1 MYSLISNRR
10 ANLLPQTKVMKLDGG
25 LSTALELNGNKLTT
39 SLWTGELIRTSPEEI
54 TKAHLDFINAG
65 AEIIITSA
73 YQLSYLGC
81 GNRGWTDLQTDEA
94 LYKSTQLAKDA
105 VAQSGKTVKVAAS
118 VGPYGA
124 ALADGSEYRGNYG
137 VGKSALKEFHAKRL
151 EVLIASNPDVLALET
166 MPDTQEV
173 EVLLDL
179 LSDCPIPYWVS
190 YSCKEGNQTNAG
202 QTFASAV
209 DLAQSAMAVG
219 INCTAPELISG
230 LLSSAS
236 SSIPYVVYP
245 NSGRKWDAV
254 AKEWIGTTEVGF
266 ADSLVKEWI
275 DLGAEIIGGC
285 CGIGP
290 KEIASLR
297 LS

>member
-1 MYSLISNRR
+1 LSLSKFI
-10 ANLLPQTKVMKLDGG
+10 KLDGG
-25 LSTALELNGNKLTT
+25 LSTALELNGNKLST
-39 SLWTGELIRTSPEEI
+39 SLWTGELIRTAPNEI

-65 AEIIITSA
+65 AQIIITSA
-73 YQLSYLGC
+73 YQLSYIGC
-81 GNRGWTDLQTDEA
+81 ENRGWSSAQADEA
-94 LYKSTQLAKDA
+94 LYKSTQLAIDA
-105 VAQSGKTVKVAAS
+105 VSQSGQAVKVAAS

-137 VGKSALKEFHAKRL
+137 VGKSALKQFHARRI
-151 EVLIASNPDVLALET
+151 EVLISSNPDYLALET

-179 LSDCPIPYWVS
+179 LSNCPIPYWIS

-202 QTFASAV
+202 QSFASAV

-219 INCTAPELISG
+219 VNCTAPELITG

-236 SSIPYVVYP
+236 SAVPYVVYP
-245 NSGRKWDAV
+245 NSGRTWDAV
-254 AKEWIGTTEVGF
+254 EKVWRGTTQVGF

-275 DLGAEIIGGC
+275 DQGAEIIGGC

-290 KEIASLR
+290 KEITSLR
-297 LS
+297 LN

>member
-1 MYSLISNRR
+1 V
-10 ANLLPQTKVMKLDGG
+10 KKLDGG
-25 LSTALELNGNKLTT
+25 LSTALELNGNKLST
-39 SLWTGELIRTSPEEI
+39 SLWTGELIGTAPDEI

-81 GNRGWTDLQTDEA
+81 VNRGWSSGQTDEA
-94 LYKSTQLAKDA
+94 LFKSTQLAKDA
-105 VAQSGKTVKVAAS
+105 ASLSGKDVKVAAS

-124 ALADGSEYRGNYG
+124 VLADGSEYRGNYG

-151 EVLIASNPDVLALET
+151 EILVASNPDYLALET

-202 QTFASAV
+202 QSFVSAV

-219 INCTAPELISG
+219 INCSDPELISG

-254 AKEWIGTTEVGF
+254 NKEWLGAAEVGF
-266 ADSLVKEWI
+266 ADSVVKEWI

>member
-1 MYSLISNRR
+1 MSLSKFI
-10 ANLLPQTKVMKLDGG
+10 KLDGG
-25 LSTALELNGNKLTT
+25 LSTALELNGNKLST
-39 SLWTGELIRTSPEEI
+39 SLWTGELIRTAPNKI

-65 AEIIITSA
+65 AQIIITSA
-73 YQLSYLGC
+73 YQLSYIGC
-81 GNRGWTDLQTDEA
+81 ENRGWSSAQTDEA
-94 LYKSTQLAKDA
+94 LYKSTQLAIDA
-105 VAQSGKTVKVAAS
+105 VSQSGQAVKVAAS

-137 VGKSALKEFHAKRL
+137 VGKSALKQFHARRI
-151 EVLIASNPDVLALET
+151 EVLISSNPDYLALET

-179 LSDCPIPYWVS
+179 LSDCPIPYWIS

-202 QTFASAV
+202 QSFASAV

-219 INCTAPELISG
+219 VNCTAPELITG

-236 SSIPYVVYP
+236 SAVPYVVYP
-245 NSGRKWDAV
+245 NSGRTWDAV
-254 AKEWIGTTEVGF
+254 EKVWIGTTQVGF
-266 ADSLVKEWI
+266 ADSLVKEWM
-275 DLGAEIIGGC
+275 DQGAEIIGGC

-290 KEIASLR
+290 KEITSLR